1 MSGGER
7 RLVMALV
14 DLLPTGEIS
23 LWFRF
28 RVECIYL
35 GHPYL
40 NIFLLVLGHRGSRT
54 SLDHIV
60 LLTWSAIVNVAK
72 HNVHLVE
79 GLTLCLGEEEEGP
92 DGGGDHPAC
101 EEEPCSV
108 AEGLEDVGKSLG
120 DGELSE
126 PVTVSY

>member
-1 MSGGER
+1 M
-7 RLVMALV
+7 
-14 DLLPTGEIS
+14 GEIS

-28 RVECIYL
+28 RAECVYL
-35 GHPYL
+35 GNPYL
-40 NIFLLVLGHRGSRT
+40 NSFLLVLSHRGSCT

-60 LLTWSAIVNVAK
+60 LLAWSAIVNVAK
-72 HNVHLVE
+72 HDVHLFE
-79 GLTLCLGEEEEGP
+79 GLAFCLGEEEEGP

-108 AEGLEDVGKSLG
+108 AEGLEDVRQSLG

-126 PVTVSY
+126 PVVVSYCVFGICVKESYH